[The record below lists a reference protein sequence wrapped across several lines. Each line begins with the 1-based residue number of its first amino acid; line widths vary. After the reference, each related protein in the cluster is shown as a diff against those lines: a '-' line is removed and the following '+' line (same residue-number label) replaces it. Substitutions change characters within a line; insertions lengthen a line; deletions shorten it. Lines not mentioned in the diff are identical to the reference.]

1 MSWFTAPDREDVSK
15 GVRFVL
21 VRAKTPRRAPKEY
34 ADVIKTIRSVA
45 KNFDDTERIC
55 WENHNKPGKTYSI
68 LVPNMDEDT
77 FRIYQDLGM
86 DVQRVY
92 QCLSKKDK
100 KRKRWTRIKL

>member
-1 MSWFTAPDREDVSK
+1 MPPNKNDVSE

-21 VRAKTPRRAPKEY
+21 IRAITPRKAPQEY
-34 ADVIKTIRSVA
+34 TDTIMTIRSVA
-45 KNFDDTERIC
+45 KNFDNKERDC

-77 FRIYQDLGM
+77 FKIYKDLGI

-92 QCLSKKDK
+92 QTLSKKDK
-100 KRKRWTRIKL
+100 KRKRWTKIKL